1 MSKGRNQVAC
11 SDGASMDI
19 IGAYSGEA
27 SDAYSGEASD
37 HEEAAPDT
45 VAAPSVAVN
54 AAPEV
59 MCSAYHVPTSSV

>member
-19 IGAYSGEA
+19 IG
-27 SDAYSGEASD
+27 AYSGEASD

-59 MCSAYHVPTSSV
+59 MCSAYHVPASSV